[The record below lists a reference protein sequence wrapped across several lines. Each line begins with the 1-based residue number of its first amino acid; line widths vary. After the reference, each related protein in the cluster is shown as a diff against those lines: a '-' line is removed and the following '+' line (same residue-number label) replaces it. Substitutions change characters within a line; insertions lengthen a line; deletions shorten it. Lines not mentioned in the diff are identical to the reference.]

1 MSEFKKGDFIEW
13 TSTVGGETF
22 SYTGLILSS
31 NGVSISF
38 ETDIGVLN
46 IMPDDGRFKK
56 VSKPKNWDEKRA
68 TAAKAT
74 AEMHKKAAAK
84 PAAPK
89 KAKTTER
96 KARAP
101 KAGGTKIDQIV
112 ELLKAQP
119 ELVNSRKNA
128 IAAIVAAGISTPAGA
143 STFFNAAKKLV

>member
-1 MSEFKKGDFIEW
+1 MSDFKKGDFIEW
-13 TSTVGGETF
+13 TLTVGGETV
-22 SYTGLILSS
+22 SYTGLVLSF
-31 NGVSISF
+31 NGVSISY

-46 IMPDDGRFKK
+46 IMLDDGRFKK

-112 ELLKAQP
+112 ELLKARP
-119 ELVNSRKNA
+119 ELITRKDA
-128 IAAIVAAGISTPAGA
+128 INAIVAAGISTTAGA
-143 STFFNAAKKLV
+143 STFYNTAKKML